1 MWRNSLNWKRKLTT
15 HFSLWLYRV
24 CGERAG
30 KHSYYGGQVKQ
41 SLFGKVLFDLVL
53 AGSLWRRRLTY
64 CQNDFCCLHPLAC
77 WMAAATASHD
87 FSQKLTRDALKGLT
101 CCQIVS
107 TISFKTIFNKFR
119 SPSQGRKVRGG
130 VEINPQRRR
139 IVKSNGN
146 FLLSGLP
153 FLSGLL
159 PPISAVRLQRHL
171 LLCQGWQLWSY
182 SEDQKE
188 LPILPIQV
196 RSFIFTFLFSVTYAT
211 DRHTLY

>member
-1 MWRNSLNWKRKLTT
+1 MWRWTILTSLPEFGFTGFAEN
-15 HFSLWLYRV
+15 
-24 CGERAG
+24 ERANTATTVG
-30 KHSYYGGQVKQ
+30 RWKQ
-41 SLFGKVLFDLVL
+41 LTFIFGTYSQWNDFC
-53 AGSLWRRRLTY
+53 SQWLWQRRRLTY
-64 CQNDFCCLHPLAC
+64 CQNDFCRLHPLPL
-77 WMAAATASHD
+77 WMEIATASHD

-153 FLSGLL
+153 FLSGIL
-159 PPISAVRLQRHL
+159 PAISAVRLQRHL
-171 LLCQGWQLWSY
+171 LLCQGWLVPGQLCAQITSSQS
-182 SEDQKE
+182 SEMQ
-188 LPILPIQV
+188 
-196 RSFIFTFLFSVTYAT
+196 
-211 DRHTLY
+211 

>member
-1 MWRNSLNWKRKLTT
+1 M
-15 HFSLWLYRV
+15 
-24 CGERAG
+24 
-30 KHSYYGGQVKQ
+30 KQ
-41 SLFGKVLFDLVL
+41 PT
-53 AGSLWRRRLTY
+53 RRLKENILEKY
-64 CQNDFCCLHPLAC
+64 AASKWAELGHYGSDDWHIARMISAVCILSAR

-153 FLSGLL
+153 FLSGIL

-171 LLCQGWQLWSY
+171 LLCQGWKLWSY

-188 LPILPIQV
+188 LPILQIQV
-196 RSFIFTFLFSVTYAT
+196 RSFIFTSLLSVTYAT
-211 DRHTLY
+211 DRQNLWLY